1 MDQKESE
8 ASIDEQ
14 NAQPRTEAA
23 GTNVLQDDVPD
34 SPQFSS
40 LHVRA
45 NLERD
50 IVPWDN

>member
-8 ASIDEQ
+8 ASIDKQ
-14 NAQPRTEAA
+14 NAQPQTDAA

-40 LHVRA
+40 SHVRA
-45 NLERD
+45 SLERD
-50 IVPWDN
+50 IAP